1 MVKINLNGKFMTD
14 KEQTHRY
21 LKQEFNFPQY
31 YGNNLD
37 ALWDCLTD
45 IMEETTIILKNEQ
58 SLKDNLG
65 EYGEQIIS
73 IFQELEEEY
82 LNFKFEI
89 IS

>member
-21 LKQEFNFPQY
+21 LKQEFNFPSY

-65 EYGEQIIS
+65 QYGEQIIS
-73 IFQELEEEY
+73 IFQELEKEY

>member
-1 MVKINLNGKFMTD
+1 MVEINLNGKFMTD

-21 LKQEFNFPQY
+21 LKQEFNFPAY

-65 EYGEQIIS
+65 QYGEQIIS